1 MSQIVEN
8 VSSVPGDERYPG
20 MIDPENYALNKKV
33 AKRVEDRIVNM
44 LPRIR
49 SERITLNSQWERYF
63 RIWEGTHTIK
73 YYDGEADLRIRMA
86 RKATDT
92 FVAHTRA
99 SIWPEDA
106 LYEVS
111 SDTQPEKVDMIRD
124 LIDHDI
130 EQAELERKLDLF
142 LTTGFIYGWCCFKT
156 FWKVKSTTNWRR
168 RRRGE
173 NILTVPETIQL
184 YEGPASDI
192 VDPFRLYFHPI
203 TARSLDDAT
212 IIFEDISVTASFL
225 QDMENAEIYV
235 KVDRVFKDPA
245 PDTKV
250 ASPIADMDAE
260 RDRRVENQ
268 GYTVTGMVREE
279 TEIHRLT
286 EIYAQFDL
294 YGNGRLIPCKIT
306 LVGDHL
312 LEVRQ
317 NPFFEQRAPY
327 HMWRVTDLI
336 DNIYGQGMMSLIED
350 YQYGIDA
357 LINQS
362 IDNVNFQLNPIIYI
376 NEDLMD
382 REQVKIRPR
391 AVWSGTGSS
400 REAFDIIRP
409 PDSAQMGLQMAG
421 VLIQMLENGV
431 GTPPIQQGRVARSG
445 TTATE
450 ISQVAAGAAA
460 IGTAQAAK
468 IRQDVMEPMMRTYY
482 FLEEQ
487 FGSPSRHARIVN
499 QLKQRLGR
507 GEIQDLLGDYAIR
520 WFVGTTEVLEKLQVE
535 QFQGGVTAT
544 PGGGGVEE
552 MTGQILTGGS

>member
-1 MSQIVEN
+1 MSQVVEN
-8 VSSVPGDERYPG
+8 VSAVPGEHLFPG
-20 MIDPENYALNKKV
+20 MIDPTNYATNKKV
-33 AKRVEDRIVNM
+33 AKRVEDRIINM

-92 FVAHTRA
+92 FVAHTKA

-106 LYEVS
+106 LYEVN
-111 SDTQPEKVDMIRD
+111 SDSQPEKVEMIRD

-130 EQAELERKLDLF
+130 EQAELQRKLDLF

-184 YEGPASDI
+184 YEGPASEI

-203 TARSLDDAT
+203 TARTIDDAT
-212 IIFEDISVTASFL
+212 IVFEDISVTASFL
-225 QDMENAEIYV
+225 KDMENAEVYM
-235 KVDRVFKDPA
+235 KVDRVFKDPM

-279 TEIHRLT
+279 TDIHRLT
-286 EIYAQFDL
+286 EIYAAFDL
-294 YGNGRLIPCKIT
+294 YDNGRLIPCKIT
-306 LVGDHL
+306 VVGDHI

-391 AVWSGTGSS
+391 AVWSGTGSA

-431 GTPPIQQGRVARSG
+431 GTPPIQQGRVAKSG

-460 IGTAQAAK
+460 IGTAQASK
-468 IRQDVMEPMMRTYY
+468 IQQDVMEPMMRTYY

-499 QLKQRLGR
+499 NFKQKLDQG
-507 GEIQDLLGDYAIR
+507 GIQDLLGDYAIR
-520 WFVGTTEVLEKLQVE
+520 WFVGSSEVLEQVQVR
-535 QFQGGVTAT
+535 QFEGGTTAT
-544 PGGGGVEE
+544 PGGGGVED
-552 MTGQILTGGS
+552 MLGQVLTGGQ